1 MPTFQ
6 ENFTNAMEMVGGR
19 YILTALLQKRV
30 RELVHGGKP
39 LVQTEGSDHIEI
51 ALAEVLEG
59 KIEMGA
65 EIQDPEGD
73 IGSLK
78 EETPASDQDQDQG
91 EDKERF
97 SITL

>member
-6 ENFTNAMEMVGGR
+6 ENFTKAMGMVGGR

-30 RELVHGGKP
+30 RELVHGHMP
-39 LVQTEGSDHIEI
+39 LVQMEGSDHIEI

-59 KIEMGA
+59 TIEMGA
-65 EIQDPEGD
+65 EILDPEGD
-73 IGSLK
+73 IGTLK
-78 EETPASDQDQDQG
+78 EEASASDQDKDQG
-91 EDKERF
+91 EDKDRF

>member
-1 MPTFQ
+1 M
-6 ENFTNAMEMVGGR
+6 
-19 YILTALLQKRV
+19 TALLQKRI
-30 RELVHGGKP
+30 RELVHGEKP
-39 LVQTEGSDHIEI
+39 LVQTDASDYVEI

-65 EIQDPEGD
+65 EFQDPEGD
-73 IGSLK
+73 IGPLK
-78 EETPASDQDQDQG
+78 GETPASDQDQG